1 MRVYQESSVDVKED
15 FVEMEMD
22 ELNQHECMATLTALL
37 QHMAERKITPP
48 VEKAS
53 LLLSILPL
61 NTEYTHSASSC
72 SLISLLYSL

>member
-1 MRVYQESSVDVKED
+1 MAKED

-37 QHMAERKITPP
+37 QHMAERNITPP

-53 LLLSILPL
+53 L
-61 NTEYTHSASSC
+61 
-72 SLISLLYSL
+72 SLIA